1 MMVKENVLD
10 KNTTLALEKS
20 NQLSFKQRLSKAKK
34 RIMRHWQLYIILLI
48 PVVLVAIFSY
58 GPMYGLQIAFKDYI
72 PSYGIEGSKW
82 VGFKHFINFI
92 NSHQFSR
99 LIGNTITI
107 SLYSLIAG
115 FPIPIILALALNE
128 CTSTKFKKAVQMI
141 TYAPHFIS
149 TVVMVGI
156 ILLILSPSS
165 GIINQFI
172 QLFGGKPID
181 FMAKPEWFKSIY
193 VWSGVWQGMGYSSI
207 IYIAALAGID
217 PTLHE
222 AAIVDGASRWQRIWH
237 VNIPGIL
244 PTVTILLIMNFG
256 SIMSV
261 GYEKILLMQNSL
273 NMAKSDV
280 ISTFVYRMGLESAQY
295 SFSAAVGLFNA
306 VINFILLAIV
316 NTVAKKLGE
325 TSLW

>member
-1 MMVKENVLD
+1 MMVKENILD

-20 NQLSFKQRLSKAKK
+20 NQLSFKQRLSKANK
-34 RIMRHWQLYIILLI
+34 RIMRHWQLYVILLI

-72 PSYGIEGSKW
+72 PTYGISGSKW

-128 CTSTKFKKAVQMI
+128 CTSTKFKKTVQMI

>member
-1 MMVKENVLD
+1 MVKENVLD

-316 NTVAKKLGE
+316 NMVAKKLGE

>member
-10 KNTTLALEKS
+10 KNTALALEKS
-20 NQLSFKQRLSKAKK
+20 NQLSFKEKLSKAKK

-316 NTVAKKLGE
+316 NMVAKKLG
-325 TSLW
+325 

>member
-1 MMVKENVLD
+1 MVEKNVISEDMELNLKKENQM
-10 KNTTLALEKS
+10 N
-20 NQLSFKQRLSKAKK
+20 FYQRYSKARK

-48 PVVLVAIFSY
+48 PIVLVAIFSY

-72 PSYGIEGSKW
+72 PSYGIQGSEW

-156 ILLILSPSS
+156 ILLILSPNS

-295 SFSAAVGLFNA
+295 SFSAAVGLFNS

-316 NTVAKKLGE
+316 NMVAKKLGE

>member
-20 NQLSFKQRLSKAKK
+20 NQLSFKQRLSKVNK
-34 RIMRHWQLYIILLI
+34 RIMRHWQLYVILLI

-72 PSYGIEGSKW
+72 PTYGISGSKW

-128 CTSTKFKKAVQMI
+128 CTSTKFKKTVQMI

>member
-1 MMVKENVLD
+1 MVKENVLD

-20 NQLSFKQRLSKAKK
+20 NQLSFKQRLSKVNK
-34 RIMRHWQLYIILLI
+34 RIMRHWQLYVILLI

-72 PSYGIEGSKW
+72 PTYGISGSKW

-128 CTSTKFKKAVQMI
+128 CTSTKFKKTVQMI

>member
-1 MMVKENVLD
+1 
-10 KNTTLALEKS
+10 
-20 NQLSFKQRLSKAKK
+20 
-34 RIMRHWQLYIILLI
+34 
-48 PVVLVAIFSY
+48 
-58 GPMYGLQIAFKDYI
+58 MYGLQIAFKDYI

-316 NTVAKKLGE
+316 NMVAKKLGE

>member
-1 MMVKENVLD
+1 MVKE
-10 KNTTLALEKS
+10 
-20 NQLSFKQRLSKAKK
+20 RLSKARK
-34 RIMRHWQLYIILLI
+34 RIMRHWQLYVILLI
-48 PVVLVAIFSY
+48 PVLLVAVFSY

-72 PSYGIEGSKW
+72 PSYGIDGSKW
-82 VGFKHFINFI
+82 VGFKHFINFV

-128 CTSTKFKKAVQMI
+128 CTSSKFKKTVQMV

-156 ILLILSPSS
+156 ILLMLSPSS

-172 QLFGGKPID
+172 QLFGGQPID

-217 PTLHE
+217 QTLHE

-237 VNIPGIL
+237 VNIRL
-244 PTVTILLIMNFG
+244 QAF
-256 SIMSV
+256 
-261 GYEKILLMQNSL
+261 
-273 NMAKSDV
+273 
-280 ISTFVYRMGLESAQY
+280 
-295 SFSAAVGLFNA
+295 
-306 VINFILLAIV
+306 
-316 NTVAKKLGE
+316 
-325 TSLW
+325 

>member
-1 MMVKENVLD
+1 MQNNLESSVAIPAKEKRSFQEKLKYVGKRVK
-10 KNTTLALEKS
+10 
-20 NQLSFKQRLSKAKK
+20 
-34 RIMRHWQLYIILLI
+34 RHWQLYLILLV
-48 PVVLVAIFSY
+48 PVLLVAIFAY
-58 GPMYGLQIAFKDYI
+58 GPMYGVQIAFKNYI
-72 PSYGIEGSKW
+72 PSKGITGSEW
-82 VGFKHFINFI
+82 VGMKHFISFV

-99 LIGNTITI
+99 LLINTITI
-107 SLYSLIAG
+107 SFYSLVAG
-115 FPIPIILALALNE
+115 FPIPILLALALNE
-128 CTSTKFKKAVQMI
+128 CASTKFKKTIQMI

-156 ILLILSPSS
+156 ILLMLSPT
-165 GIINQFI
+165 GGLFNQI
-172 QLFGGKPID
+172 LGLFGIESVD
-181 FMAKPEWFKSIY
+181 FMGKPEWFKSIY

-222 AAIVDGASRWQRIWH
+222 AAIVDGASRFQRIIH

-261 GYEKILLMQNSL
+261 GHEKILLMQNPL

-280 ISTFVYRMGLESAQY
+280 ISTFVYRMGLVSAQH
-295 SFSAAVGLFNA
+295 SFSAAVGLFNS
-306 VINFILLAIV
+306 VINFILLVIV
-316 NTVAKKLGE
+316 NSIAKKIGE